1 MSVISPALSGPVE
14 RRELTVPSD
23 YARIERAIHFI
34 DAHATQQ
41 PTLDEVAA
49 STGLSPFHFQR
60 LFTRWAGIS
69 PKRFLQ
75 YLTLE
80 HAKVLLAERRSLL
93 ETSLAVGLSGTSRL
107 HELFVAIT
115 AMTPGEYKQGGSG
128 LRIRYGVHPSPFGEA
143 LLAVCDR
150 GLCAL
155 SFLKDGKAAA
165 VSELRAN
172 WPAAV
177 FEWAPSITAAF
188 AARAFPPRRFAQR
201 EPLALV
207 VRGTGFQVK
216 IWEALLRIPPGHV
229 ATYQD
234 VARAAGAE
242 TAWRAAASAI
252 GENPIAFLIPCH
264 RVIRNTGAFGEYR
277 WGATRKRAMLA
288 WESAHVRGEAG
299 PSAIEARI
307 WF

>member
-1 MSVISPALSGPVE
+1 M
-14 RRELTVPSD
+14 PSD
-23 YARIERAIHFI
+23 YARIERAIRFI

-41 PTLDEVAA
+41 PTLEEVAA

-80 HAKVLLAERRSLL
+80 HAKALLAERRSLL
-93 ETSLAVGLSGTSRL
+93 DTSLAVGLSGSGRL

-115 AMTPGEYKQGGSG
+115 AMTPGEYKDGGAG
-128 LRIRYGVHPSPFGEA
+128 LRIRYGVHPSPFGDA
-143 LLAVCDR
+143 LLAVCER
-150 GLCAL
+150 GLCSL
-155 SFLKDGKAAA
+155 SFLSGGKAAA
-165 VSELRAN
+165 VADLRAD
-172 WPAAV
+172 WPGAAL
-177 FEWAPSITAAF
+177 EEAPSMTAPF
-188 AARAFPPRRFAQR
+188 AGRAFRPLKVTAR
-201 EPLALV
+201 EPLALL

-234 VARAAGAE
+234 VAQAAGAQN
-242 TAWRAAASAI
+242 AWRATASAV

-264 RVIRNTGAFGEYR
+264 RVIRSAGTFGEYR
-277 WGATRKRAMLA
+277 WGSARKRAMLA
-288 WESAHVRGEAG
+288 WESARLRS
-299 PSAIEARI
+299 PPARLDARAM
-307 WF
+307 

>member
-1 MSVISPALSGPVE
+1 
-14 RRELTVPSD
+14 VPSD

-49 STGLSPFHFQR
+49 SAGLSSFHFQR

-80 HAKVLLAERRSLL
+80 HAKALLAERRSLL
-93 ETSLAVGLSGTSRL
+93 DTSLAVGLSGSSRL

-115 AMTPGEYKQGGSG
+115 AMTPGEYKQGGAG
-128 LRIRYGVHPSPFGEA
+128 LRIRYGVHTSPFGDA
-143 LLAVCDR
+143 LLAACDR

-155 SFLKDGKAAA
+155 SFLGTGKAAA
-165 VSELRAN
+165 VSDLRAK

-177 FEWAPSITAAF
+177 FEEAPGITAEF
-188 AARAFPPRRFAQR
+188 AARAFPGRRPSGR
-201 EPLALV
+201 EPLALL

-216 IWEALLRIPPGHV
+216 VWEALLRIPPGHV
-229 ATYQD
+229 ATYHD

-264 RVIRNTGAFGEYR
+264 RVIRSTGAFGEYR

-288 WESAHVRGEAG
+288 WETARVRGDQG
-299 PSAIEARI
+299 PSAVVESLAGAAPAPVG
-307 WF
+307 

>member
-1 MSVISPALSGPVE
+1 MA
-14 RRELTVPSD
+14 SD
-23 YARIERAIHFI
+23 YARIERAIRFI
-34 DAHATQQ
+34 EAHATEQ
-41 PTLDEVAA
+41 PTLDQVAA
-49 STGLSPFHFQR
+49 STGLSVFHFQR

-80 HAKVLLAERRSLL
+80 HAKALLAERRSLL

-115 AMTPGEYKQGGSG
+115 AMTPGEYKQGGAG
-128 LRIRYGVHPSPFGEA
+128 LRIRYGIHPSPFGDA

-150 GLCAL
+150 GVCAL
-155 SFLKDGKAAA
+155 SFVNAGKAAA
-165 VSELRAN
+165 VSELRSK
-172 WPAAV
+172 WPAAA
-177 FEWAPSITAAF
+177 FEEAPSVTAAF
-188 AARAFPPRRFAQR
+188 AARAFPPRRLPR
-201 EPLALV
+201 PEPLALL

-216 IWEALLRIPPGHV
+216 IWDALLRIPPGQV

-264 RVIRNTGAFGEYR
+264 RVIRSTGAFGDYH

-288 WESAHVRGEAG
+288 WESARFGGHSG
-299 PSAIEARI
+299 PSADSPLIAGVR
-307 WF
+307 